1 MLPGVEGQ
9 LILYQAKFAC
19 NACII
24 YFTGKADRTKAMTQN
39 LEASQLSLNDVRHL
53 LKLERQTEGSF
64 DEFLSLEP
72 LTDSEQ
78 QQLLEI
84 SNDFW
89 RYLETGKVSEELVKF
104 LTLSPL
110 MRLTGF
116 FKIPVLLTME
126 DSIPIE
132 VEDGDTLIKGR
143 LDILAVNGPDAEIG
157 ATQFWILVVEAKNS
171 AIAPLIGLP
180 QLLTYAFKSLQ
191 VQSPVWGLTTN
202 GESYR
207 FVRLTR
213 GNPCT
218 YQILPELNLID
229 KGRSIELAQ
238 VLKAICKLQNVQL
251 QLA

>member
-1 MLPGVEGQ
+1 
-9 LILYQAKFAC
+9 
-19 NACII
+19 
-24 YFTGKADRTKAMTQN
+24 MTQN

-53 LKLERQTEGSF
+53 LKLQELEGEGFSDF
-64 DEFLSLEP
+64 FSLEP
-72 LTDSEQ
+72 LTESEQ
-78 QQLLEI
+78 QELLKLR
-84 SNDFW
+84 NDFR
-89 RYLETGKVSEELVKF
+89 RYLSAGKISEELVKF
-104 LTLSPL
+104 LVLSPL

-116 FKIPVLLTME
+116 FEIPIVLTME

-143 LDILAVNGPDAEIG
+143 LDILAVNQPDAELA

-171 AIAPLIGLP
+171 AIAPLAGLP
-180 QLLTYAFKSLQ
+180 QLLSYTYKSLQ
-191 VQSPVWGLTTN
+191 QQSSVWGLTTN

-207 FVRLTR
+207 FVRVTR

-218 YQILPELNLID
+218 YHILPELNLID
-229 KGRSIELAQ
+229 KERSLLLAQ

>member
-1 MLPGVEGQ
+1 
-9 LILYQAKFAC
+9 
-19 NACII
+19 
-24 YFTGKADRTKAMTQN
+24 MTQN

-53 LKLERQTEGSF
+53 LKLEEGEADSVTDF
-64 DEFLSLEP
+64 FSLEP
-72 LTDSEQ
+72 LSESEQ
-78 QQLLEI
+78 QELLKI
-84 SNDFW
+84 RQNFR
-89 RYLETGKVSEELVKF
+89 RYLAAGKVSEELVKF
-104 LTLSPL
+104 LALSPL

-116 FKIPVLLTME
+116 FDVPVVLTME

-157 ATQFWILVVEAKNS
+157 AAQFWILVVEAKNS
-171 AIAPLIGLP
+171 AIDSWAGLP
-180 QLLTYAFKSLQ
+180 QLLTYAYKSLQ
-191 VQSPVWGLTTN
+191 QQPSVWGLTTN
-202 GESYR
+202 GRNYQ
-207 FVRLTR
+207 FVRVTR

-229 KGRSIELAQ
+229 PERSLLLAQ

>member
-1 MLPGVEGQ
+1 
-9 LILYQAKFAC
+9 
-19 NACII
+19 
-24 YFTGKADRTKAMTQN
+24 MTQN
-39 LEASQLSLNDVRHL
+39 LEASQLSLNDVRRL
-53 LKLERQTEGSF
+53 LKLERQTGGGF
-64 DEFLSLEP
+64 TDFFSLEP
-72 LTDSEQ
+72 LTDFEQ

-89 RYLETGKVSEELVKF
+89 RYLEAGKVSEELVKF
-104 LTLSPL
+104 LALSPL

-116 FKIPVLLTME
+116 FQVPVVLTME

-143 LDILAVNGPDAEIG
+143 LDVLAVNQPEAEL
-157 ATQFWILVVEAKNS
+157 AAAQFWILVVEAKNS
-171 AIAPLIGLP
+171 ALAKPSKRIAPLTGLP
-180 QLLTYAFKSLQ
+180 QLLTYTYKSLQ
-191 VQSPVWGLTTN
+191 QQSSVWGLTTN

-207 FVRLTR
+207 FVRVTR

-229 KGRSIELAQ
+229 RERSLLLAQ

>member
-1 MLPGVEGQ
+1 VVE
-9 LILYQAKFAC
+9 
-19 NACII
+19 
-24 YFTGKADRTKAMTQN
+24 TADRTKAMTQN
-39 LEASQLSLNDVRHL
+39 LEASQLSLNDLRHL
-53 LKLERQTEGSF
+53 LKLEEGDADSLTEF
-64 DEFLSLEP
+64 FSLEP
-72 LTDSEQ
+72 LSESEQ
-78 QQLLEI
+78 QELLKI
-84 SNDFW
+84 RQNFR
-89 RYLETGKVSEELVKF
+89 RYLAAGKVSEELVKF
-104 LTLSPL
+104 LALSPL

-116 FKIPVLLTME
+116 FDVPVVLTME

-157 ATQFWILVVEAKNS
+157 AAQFWILVVEAKNI
-171 AIAPLIGLP
+171 AIAPLTGLP

-191 VQSPVWGLTTN
+191 QQSSVWGLTTN

-213 GNPCT
+213 RNPCT

>member
-1 MLPGVEGQ
+1 
-9 LILYQAKFAC
+9 
-19 NACII
+19 
-24 YFTGKADRTKAMTQN
+24 MTQN
-39 LEASQLSLNDVRHL
+39 LEASQLSLNDVRRL
-53 LKLERQTEGSF
+53 LKLERQTGGGF
-64 DEFLSLEP
+64 TDFFSLEP
-72 LTDSEQ
+72 LTDFEQ

-89 RYLETGKVSEELVKF
+89 RYLEAGKVSEELVKF
-104 LTLSPL
+104 LALSPL

-116 FKIPVLLTME
+116 FQVPVVLTME

-143 LDILAVNGPDAEIG
+143 LDVLAVNQPDADL
-157 ATQFWILVVEAKNS
+157 AAAQFWILVVEAKNS
-171 AIAPLIGLP
+171 AIAPLTGLP
-180 QLLTYAFKSLQ
+180 QLLTYTYKSLQ
-191 VQSPVWGLTTN
+191 QQSSVWGLTTN

-207 FVRLTR
+207 FVRVTR

-229 KGRSIELAQ
+229 RERALLLAQ

>member
-1 MLPGVEGQ
+1 
-9 LILYQAKFAC
+9 
-19 NACII
+19 
-24 YFTGKADRTKAMTQN
+24 MTQN

-53 LKLERQTEGSF
+53 LKLEEGDADAVTDF
-64 DEFLSLEP
+64 FSLEP
-72 LTDSEQ
+72 LSESEQ
-78 QQLLEI
+78 QELLKI
-84 SNDFW
+84 RQNFR
-89 RYLETGKVSEELVKF
+89 RYLAAGKVSAKLVKF
-104 LTLSPL
+104 LALSPL

-116 FKIPVLLTME
+116 FDVPVVLTME

-132 VEDGDTLIKGR
+132 VEDGHTLIKGR

-171 AIAPLIGLP
+171 AIDSWAGLP

-191 VQSPVWGLTTN
+191 QQPSVWGLTTN
-202 GESYR
+202 GRNYQ
-207 FVRLTR
+207 FVYLTR

-238 VLKAICKLQNVQL
+238 VLKAICKLQSVQL

>member
-1 MLPGVEGQ
+1 
-9 LILYQAKFAC
+9 
-19 NACII
+19 
-24 YFTGKADRTKAMTQN
+24 MTQN
-39 LEASQLSLNDVRHL
+39 LEASQLSLNDVRRF

-64 DEFLSLEP
+64 AESLSLEP
-72 LTDSEQ
+72 LTDFEQ
-78 QQLLEI
+78 QELLLI
-84 SNDFW
+84 KNNFL
-89 RYLETGKVSEELVKF
+89 RHLEAGKVSAKLVKF
-104 LTLSPL
+104 LVLSPL

-116 FKIPVLLTME
+116 FDVPVVLTME

-171 AIAPLIGLP
+171 AIAPLTGLP

-191 VQSPVWGLTTN
+191 VRSSVWGLTTN

-207 FVRLTR
+207 FVRVTR

-251 QLA
+251 YLR